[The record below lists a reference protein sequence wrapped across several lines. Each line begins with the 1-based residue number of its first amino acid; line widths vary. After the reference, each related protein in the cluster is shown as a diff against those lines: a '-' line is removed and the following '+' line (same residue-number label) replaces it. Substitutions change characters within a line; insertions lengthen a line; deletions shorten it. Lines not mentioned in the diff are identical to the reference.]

1 MPSPLRASR
10 ARCARTPLK
19 IALIT
24 TPPSHHSGIADY
36 TRHLLPYLMERAEVQ
51 PYAPDGMLEPGGETL
66 FGREVRPTSALER
79 GDHDRVLYQ
88 LGNET
93 AHATMP
99 ELLAR
104 HGGVVVQHDWVLF
117 DLALAAWPALARG
130 GVKGAALAARE
141 GDLGQLRRYLG
152 AFAARRRAYR
162 QPLEPLDPRGRTG
175 PLIAGWHAPEEHG
188 RWIADYASFRL
199 PRSASRLRLACNA
212 PVGRQ
217 LTLARGER
225 VLGSHGTDPGQP
237 WEVFDVEL
245 TPSDEPFTLRV
256 APVTVTAE
264 QRRHG
269 DARRLG
275 AFVESIHW
283 TDPLGEHELD
293 LSQAPEVPIRPRSLS
308 DARFDLPFNG
318 SIVRHADG
326 FVVHSEYVA
335 AKLRAERSEVP
346 LAVVPHGAERRWSDE
361 PRADVRREVGL
372 PEGWHDAFLVTSF
385 GGVQAHKRI
394 DKALE
399 GLARARRE
407 RPDIRMV
414 LAGKVSAEG
423 FDARDVAERLGLA
436 DAVHF
441 TGFVSEEFA
450 WRLLHAGDLSINLR
464 GPTSG
469 GTSGG
474 IFQAFGLG
482 RPVIASDAA
491 EQSELPDQCTV
502 KVPLG
507 EGEVEAVARALVEL
521 RDDPGRLAQLSRGAR
536 EYVDT
541 TCHWSHCAD
550 GYLELLERAPGRARR
565 LAAAGR

>member
-1 MPSPLRASR
+1 M
-10 ARCARTPLK
+10 K
-19 IALIT
+19 IALLT

-36 TRHLLPYLMERAEVQ
+36 SRHLLPYLMERADVQ
-51 PYAPDGMLEPGGETL
+51 PYAPDALLDPEGEEL
-66 FGREVRPTSALER
+66 LGREVRPVSALEG
-79 GDHDRVLYQ
+79 GDHDRLLYQ

-93 AHATMP
+93 AHAYMP
-99 ELLAR
+99 ALIAK

-117 DLALAAWPALARG
+117 DLALSAWPGLARG

-141 GDLGQLRRYLG
+141 GDLSQLRRYLA

-162 QPLEPLDPRGRTG
+162 QPLAPIDPAAHLG
-175 PLIAGWHAPEEHG
+175 PLIAGWHAAEDHG
-188 RWIADYASFRL
+188 RWIADYAAFRL
-199 PRSASRLRLACNA
+199 PQAATKIRLACNA
-212 PVGRQ
+212 PVGRT
-217 LTLARGER
+217 LTLRRGARA
-225 VLGSHGTDPGQP
+225 LDSHKTHAGQP
-237 WEVFDVEL
+237 WEVFEL
-245 TPSDEPFTLRV
+245 DIDPGDEPFTLSV
-256 APVTVTAE
+256 SPVTVTAE

-283 TDPLGEHELD
+283 WDAEGEHELD
-293 LSQAPEVPIRPRSLS
+293 LAQAPELPIRPRSLS
-308 DARFDLPFNG
+308 DARFELPFNS
-318 SIVRHADG
+318 SIVGQAEG
-326 FVVHSEYVA
+326 FIVHSEYLAGRIRA
-335 AKLRAERSEVP
+335 ARGQEVP
-346 LAVVPHGAERRWSDE
+346 LAIVPHGAERRWTEE
-361 PRADVRREVGL
+361 PRADVRRDAGL
-372 PEGWHDAFLVTSF
+372 PESWGDAFLVTSF

-394 DKALE
+394 DKALAA
-399 GLARARRE
+399 LARARRE

-423 FDARDVAERLGLA
+423 FDARDVAQRLGLS

-441 TGFVSEEFA
+441 TGFVSEQLA
-450 WRLLHAGDLSINLR
+450 WRLLHAGDLSLNLR

-507 EGEVEAVARALVEL
+507 EGEVDAVAKALVDL
-521 RDDPGRLAQLSRGAR
+521 RDDPQRLAALSQGAR
-536 EYVDT
+536 DYVNS

-550 GYLELLERAPGRARR
+550 GYVALLERAPARTSG
-565 LAAAGR
+565 LATAGR